1 MRRWKAKQGALVD
14 VKQNEMM
21 EEAVLDNEIFAY
33 ECEETQIADGEATCK
48 DQCTHVSVEE
58 SEQIVVNSETFSGEN
73 KETQVVVDEE
83 LTCTFTD
90 KGNTLIDVE
99 SNALEAVVEDTEQV
113 EDSKDIGVNT
123 DLSHNDA
130 TTCTDSLQVLEDKSV
145 NTDLVLIHVQS
156 PSDMLRDDD
165 CQTHFY
171 TGLLSYSQFKSLLG
185 LFTPVFPNTSTTDS
199 LSLCDQFLLV
209 LMKTRLAIPHE
220 DLSYRF
226 RITISTVSK
235 VFHRW
240 IDVMARELKRLI
252 VWPDRDLIRKNLPTC
267 FKTKYPNAACIID
280 CSEIFLQRPSSLLP
294 RGQTYSNYKHHNTV
308 KFFIA
313 ISPTGAIIFLSKCW
327 GGRISDKSLTKN
339 CGFYHHL
346 LPGDLILADRGFN
359 ISEDLAL
366 HGASLVIPS
375 FTKGKIQLSQH
386 EVEVS
391 RSSSSLRIHVERAI
405 GRLKNYKI
413 LQSTLPISLVKIS
426 TDVEYATIDKIL
438 IVCAALCNLQPS
450 LVK

>member
-48 DQCTHVSVEE
+48 DQCTHVNVEE

-99 SNALEAVVEDTEQV
+99 NNALEAVVEDTEQV

-130 TTCTDSLQVLEDKSV
+130 TTCTDGLQVLEDKSV

-185 LFTPVFPNTSTTDS
+185 LFTPVN
-199 LSLCDQFLLV
+199 
-209 LMKTRLAIPHE
+209 
-220 DLSYRF
+220 
-226 RITISTVSK
+226 
-235 VFHRW
+235 
-240 IDVMARELKRLI
+240 
-252 VWPDRDLIRKNLPTC
+252 
-267 FKTKYPNAACIID
+267 
-280 CSEIFLQRPSSLLP
+280 
-294 RGQTYSNYKHHNTV
+294 
-308 KFFIA
+308 
-313 ISPTGAIIFLSKCW
+313 
-327 GGRISDKSLTKN
+327 
-339 CGFYHHL
+339 FY
-346 LPGDLILADRGFN
+346 
-359 ISEDLAL
+359 
-366 HGASLVIPS
+366 
-375 FTKGKIQLSQH
+375 
-386 EVEVS
+386 
-391 RSSSSLRIHVERAI
+391 
-405 GRLKNYKI
+405 
-413 LQSTLPISLVKIS
+413 
-426 TDVEYATIDKIL
+426 
-438 IVCAALCNLQPS
+438 
-450 LVK
+450 